1 MDKHANRGNFP
12 EGISQPAIRALA
24 AARFDTLEDLAGA
37 SESELLKLH
46 GFGPK
51 AAPIISEALKE
62 RDLEPLR
69 P

>member
-1 MDKHANRGNFP
+1 MRGQNEISAFP
-12 EGISQPAIRALA
+12 NGISQPAIRALVGA
-24 AARFDTLEDLAGA
+24 GYQKIQDLAGA

-51 AAPIISEALKE
+51 AIPIIQLALAE
-62 RDLEPLR
+62 RGLEPLR